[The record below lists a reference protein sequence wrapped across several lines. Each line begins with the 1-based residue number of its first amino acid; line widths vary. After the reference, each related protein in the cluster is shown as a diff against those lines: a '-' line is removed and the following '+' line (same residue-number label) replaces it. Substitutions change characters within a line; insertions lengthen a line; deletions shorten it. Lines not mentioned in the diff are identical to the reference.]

1 MDLVGVSGVWGVVVS
16 FGRSTFSGMRI
27 LRMVLGVSWRLFLE
41 LVCYSALAF
50 ERSRRIYGRYFL
62 HASMHYAM

>member
-1 MDLVGVSGVWGVVVS
+1 
-16 FGRSTFSGMRI
+16 
-27 LRMVLGVSWRLFLE
+27 MVLGVSWRLFLE